1 MTEPLTAPYVLEY
14 TYQRTTGPI
23 VGRFLGALSEQQIL
37 GARTASGRV
46 IVPAVEWDPTTGE
59 STTELVELPPTGTVV
74 GYTWVAAPRAAHPR
88 RNPFAFVLVK
98 LDGADTAMLHVGDF
112 ASREQA
118 RVGARV
124 RARFAAERTGAITDI
139 HGFEPIEEA
148 R

>member
-23 VGRFLGALSEQQIL
+23 VGRFLGALAEQRIL
-37 GARTASGRV
+37 GAKTPSGRV
-46 IVPAVEWDPTTGE
+46 IVPAVEWDPISGE
-59 STTELVELPPTGTVV
+59 STTELVELAPTGTVV
-74 GYTWVAAPRAAHPR
+74 GYSWVSAPRRAHPR
-88 RNPFAFVLVK
+88 NEPFAFVLVK

-112 ASREQA
+112 ASRESV

-124 RARFAAERTGAITDI
+124 RARFATERTGAITDI

-148 R
+148 V